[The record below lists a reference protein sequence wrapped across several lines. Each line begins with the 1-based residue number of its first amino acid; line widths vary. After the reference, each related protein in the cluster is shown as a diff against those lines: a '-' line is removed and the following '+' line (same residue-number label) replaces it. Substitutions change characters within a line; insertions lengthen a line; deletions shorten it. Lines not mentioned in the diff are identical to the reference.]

1 MSGPAGTAPLPFK
14 AKTRTVLVVEDDD
27 DARATLAAMVTE
39 LGYRVVAAENGARA
53 LPILEQE
60 RPIDILL
67 SDVIMPGGMNGLD
80 LAKAARERRPDLKVL
95 FVSGYDRMAIAQATK
110 YDDSLKLL
118 NKPFSLTDLAREL
131 SALVPNPDIS

>member
-1 MSGPAGTAPLPFK
+1 MSGPAGGAPLPFT

-39 LGYRVVAAENGARA
+39 LGYRVVEAENGASA
-53 LPILEQE
+53 LPILQQE
-60 RPIDILL
+60 RPVDILL
-67 SDVIMPGGMNGLD
+67 SDVIMPGGMSGVD
-80 LAKAARERRPDLKVL
+80 LAKAARKRRPDIRVL
-95 FVSGYDRMAIAQATK
+95 FVSGYDRMVIAQATR

-131 SALVPNPDIS
+131 QALLPNERG

>member
-1 MSGPAGTAPLPFK
+1 MNGPAGGAPLPFT
-14 AKTRTVLVVEDDD
+14 AKTQTVLVVEDDD

-39 LGYRVVAAENGARA
+39 LGYRVVEAENGASA

-60 RPIDILL
+60 RPVNILL
-67 SDVIMPGGMNGLD
+67 SDVIMPGGMSGVD
-80 LAKAARERRPDLKVL
+80 LAKAARKRRPDIRVL
-95 FVSGYDRMAIAQATK
+95 FVSGYDRMVIAQATR

-131 SALVPNPDIS
+131 QALLPNERG

>member
-1 MSGPAGTAPLPFK
+1 MSGPAGGAPLPFT
-14 AKTRTVLVVEDDD
+14 AKTQTVLVVEDDA

-39 LGYRVVAAENGARA
+39 LGYRVVEAENGASA
-53 LPILEQE
+53 LPILQQE
-60 RPIDILL
+60 RPVDILL

-80 LAKAARERRPDLKVL
+80 LAKAARKRRPDIRVL
-95 FVSGYDRMAIAQATK
+95 FVSGYDRMVIAQATR

-131 SALVPNPDIS
+131 QALLPNERG

>member
-1 MSGPAGTAPLPFK
+1 M
-14 AKTRTVLVVEDDD
+14 VEDDD

-39 LGYRVVAAENGARA
+39 LGYRVLEAENGKCA
-53 LPILEQE
+53 LPILEQD
-60 RPIDILL
+60 RPVDILL

-80 LAKAARERRPDLKVL
+80 LAKAARKRRPDLKVL
-95 FVSGYDRMAIAQATK
+95 FVSGYDRMAIAQATR

-131 SALVPNPDIS
+131 QALTHDRLG

>member
-1 MSGPAGTAPLPFK
+1 MSGPAGGTALPFT

-39 LGYRVVAAENGARA
+39 LGYLVMAAENGASA
-53 LPILEQE
+53 LPILQQE

-80 LAKAARERRPDLKVL
+80 LAKAARKRRPDIRVL

-110 YDDSLKLL
+110 YDDSLRLL
-118 NKPFSLTDLAREL
+118 NKPFSLTDLGREL
-131 SALVPNPDIS
+131 SALIQHRPG

>member
-1 MSGPAGTAPLPFK
+1 MSGSPGGTPVPFPR
-14 AKTRTVLVVEDDD
+14 KTQTVLVVEDDD

-39 LGYRVVAAENGARA
+39 LGYRVLEAENGARA
-53 LPILEQE
+53 LPILERD

-80 LAKAARERRPDLKVL
+80 LAKAAHKHRPDLKVL
-95 FVSGYDRMAIAQATK
+95 FVSGYDRTVIAQATK
-110 YDDSLKLL
+110 YDENLKLL

-131 SALVPNPDIS
+131 ATLLPSGQG

>member
-1 MSGPAGTAPLPFK
+1 MRGSPGGTPVPFPR
-14 AKTRTVLVVEDDD
+14 KTQTILVVEDDD

-39 LGYRVVAAENGARA
+39 LGYRVVAAENGASA
-53 LPILEQE
+53 LPILEQD
-60 RPIDILL
+60 RPVDILL

-80 LAKAARERRPDLKVL
+80 LAKTARKRRPDLKVL
-95 FVSGYDRMAIAQATK
+95 FVSGYDRMAIAQATR

-131 SALVPNPDIS
+131 QALTHDRLG

>member
-1 MSGPAGTAPLPFK
+1 MSGPAGGAPLPFT
-14 AKTRTVLVVEDDD
+14 AKTQTVLVVEDDA

-39 LGYRVVAAENGARA
+39 LGYRVVEAENGASA

-60 RPIDILL
+60 RPVNILL
-67 SDVIMPGGMNGLD
+67 SDVIMPGGMNGVD
-80 LAKAARERRPDLKVL
+80 LAKAARKRRPDIRVL
-95 FVSGYDRMAIAQATK
+95 FVSGYDRTIIARATR

-131 SALVPNPDIS
+131 SALLPNRRG

>member
-1 MSGPAGTAPLPFK
+1 MSGPADGAPLPFT
-14 AKTRTVLVVEDDD
+14 AKTRTVLVVEDDA

-39 LGYRVVAAENGARA
+39 LGYRVVEAENGASA
-53 LPILEQE
+53 LPILQQE
-60 RPIDILL
+60 RPVDILL

-80 LAKAARERRPDLKVL
+80 LAKAARKRRPDIRVL
-95 FVSGYDRMAIAQATK
+95 FVSGYDRMVIAQATR

-131 SALVPNPDIS
+131 SALLPNERG

>member
-1 MSGPAGTAPLPFK
+1 MSGPAGGAPLPFT

-27 DARATLAAMVTE
+27 DARTTLAAMVTE
-39 LGYRVVAAENGARA
+39 LGYRVVEAENGVSA

-67 SDVIMPGGMNGLD
+67 SDVIMPGGMSGLD
-80 LAKAARERRPDLKVL
+80 LAKAARKRRPDIRVL
-95 FVSGYDRMAIAQATK
+95 FVSGYDRTVIAPATK

-131 SALVPNPDIS
+131 SALLEDGWD